1 MDPPEEI
8 KEEPLYQITVLYN
21 HPEDPEAFD
30 KHYREVHIPLV
41 NKMPG
46 LTGYY
51 VNWCEAG
58 ADGPPTPYHV
68 IAMLI
73 AESKEAALG
82 AMNSSEGQAAV
93 ADLANFA
100 GAGVQMSFGE
110 VTSEL

>member
-1 MDPPEEI
+1 
-8 KEEPLYQITVLYN
+8 
-21 HPEDPEAFD
+21 
-30 KHYREVHIPLV
+30 
-41 NKMPG
+41 
-46 LTGYY
+46 
-51 VNWCEAG
+51 
-58 ADGPPTPYHV
+58 V